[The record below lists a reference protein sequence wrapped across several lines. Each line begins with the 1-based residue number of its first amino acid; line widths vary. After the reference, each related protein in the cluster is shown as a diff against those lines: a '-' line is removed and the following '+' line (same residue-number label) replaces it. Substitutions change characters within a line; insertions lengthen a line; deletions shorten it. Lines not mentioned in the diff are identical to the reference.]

1 MKYLKVLATFTF
13 ILLIIFPNKVNAQK
27 IIQRDEEISNII
39 SQVSKD
45 SLRSYVHQLVNF
57 NTRSTLS
64 SVTDKTKGIGAAR
77 NWVLNKFKLY
87 AQQSNGRMTAYIDTI
102 TLQTD
107 GKRLNRN
114 ILLGNVV
121 AVLKGTD
128 TADKRIFLMSGH
140 LDSRRTDVMDS
151 VNFAPGA
158 NDDGSG
164 VAAVIEA
171 ARVLS
176 SHSFPATIIL
186 MAVSGEEQGLFGS
199 ELMASNAVKNHLQIE
214 AVLNNDIIGSNNSSG
229 TNITNNTQ
237 VRVFSEPFSVHD
249 T

>member
-1 MKYLKVLATFTF
+1 MRYLKSFAAFT
-13 ILLIIFPNKVNAQK
+13 LIIIIMNKTNAQT
-27 IIQRDEEISNII
+27 IIQRDEEVSNII
-39 SQVSKD
+39 NQVSKD

-87 AQQSNGRMTAYIDTI
+87 AQQSNGRMTAYIDTT
-102 TLQTD
+102 TLQPD
-107 GKRLNRN
+107 SKRVNRN

-121 AVLKGTD
+121 AVLKGSD
-128 TADKRIFLMSGH
+128 SADKRIFIISGH

-158 NDDGSG
+158 NDDASG

-171 ARVLS
+171 ARVMS
-176 SHSFPATIIL
+176 TQSF
-186 MAVSGEEQGLFGS
+186 S
-199 ELMASNAVKNHLQIE
+199 
-214 AVLNNDIIGSNNSSG
+214 
-229 TNITNNTQ
+229 
-237 VRVFSEPFSVHD
+237 
-249 T
+249 

>member
-1 MKYLKVLATFTF
+1 MRYVKSFAAFIAFT
-13 ILLIIFPNKVNAQK
+13 ILLNKVNAQK
-27 IIQRDEEISNII
+27 IIQRDEEINNII

-64 SVTDKTKGIGAAR
+64 SQTDKTKGIGAAR

-87 AQQSNGRMTAYIDTI
+87 AEQSNGRMTAYIDTT
-102 TLQTD
+102 TLQPD
-107 GKRLNRN
+107 SKRVNRN

-121 AVLKGTD
+121 AILKGTD

-199 ELMASNAVKNHLQIE
+199 ELMANNAVKNHLQIE
-214 AVLNNDIIGSNNSSG
+214 AVLNNDIIGS
-229 TNITNNTQ
+229 
-237 VRVFSEPFSVHD
+237 
-249 T
+249 